1 MIYLKKRRFLVN
13 SLSVNCIFTTDWNID
28 NKRCLLGTPIVWII
42 SVLQISVLELPVAIF
57 KEVPE
62 CYFNYCTYL
71 SIYLSNDFY
80 LLKNVARVTNKRKTE
95 TTETSRNFILY
106 MYTFFKETPSVMK
119 EKGKT
124 ILPLTKWD
132 T

>member
-1 MIYLKKRRFLVN
+1 MSDKKMAYLKKRRLLVN
-13 SLSVNCIFTTDWNID
+13 NLSVNYIFTTDWNID
-28 NKRCLLGTPIVWII
+28 NKRCLLGTPVVWII
-42 SVLQISVLELPVAIF
+42 SVLQISVLQLPVTIF
-57 KEVPE
+57 KEVPQ
-62 CYFNYCTYL
+62 CYFNYCTYF

-119 EKGKT
+119 KKEKQFC
-124 ILPLTKWD
+124 P
-132 T
+132 